1 MPSPARFSSLSR
13 AAQMHFPSLS
23 SAAQYTLHRCPRA
36 AQLIF
41 RRCPT
46 HPEQFV
52 LFLLWSV
59 RANTWS
65 CTVVNC
71 RLHASTGGGFRQRVV
86 RLSHPTILRVGLNL
100 QYSLMLMG
108 PELPQLLFIHIIVSI
123 NNYGHRSTPVI
134 IGQHI
139 WPTHPSIGQHL
150 RPSTKSFGHRGISS
164 VIGWRRPTRTPP
176 VCICLDRHYFIL
188 LFIHLNGGECETNIT
203 SINNTSK
210 LDGGYYLLDP
220 GVWSLPRI
228 SGKYGERTARPNNI
242 IHNIYIIYTPPSI
255 SLSQVMGYTHSQ
267 HAPLQQL
274 SVFFLYITMH
284 IWMRIPLIE
293 TFTKPNANKRK

>member
-1 MPSPARFSSLSR
+1 
-13 AAQMHFPSLS
+13 
-23 SAAQYTLHRCPRA
+23 
-36 AQLIF
+36 
-41 RRCPT
+41 
-46 HPEQFV
+46 
-52 LFLLWSV
+52 
-59 RANTWS
+59 
-65 CTVVNC
+65 
-71 RLHASTGGGFRQRVV
+71 
-86 RLSHPTILRVGLNL
+86 
-100 QYSLMLMG
+100 MLMG

-228 SGKYGERTARPNNI
+228 SGKYGERIARPNNI

-274 SVFFLYITMH
+274 SITFITLH

-293 TFTKPNANKRK
+293 TFTKPNANKLKLNINKTNVTKPNTNKHKCQQTYTHHIHYIYTRPSISSSHAWPEGFRWRSYPCDLFSLIMWFFFMLFRSHNIKQLYINI